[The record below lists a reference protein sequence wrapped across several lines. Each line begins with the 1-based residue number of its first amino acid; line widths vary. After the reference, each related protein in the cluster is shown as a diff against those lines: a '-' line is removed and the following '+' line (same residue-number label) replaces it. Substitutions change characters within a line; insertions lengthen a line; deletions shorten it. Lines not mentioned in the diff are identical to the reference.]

1 MKTLYLDEKANLEL
15 EGNVIGSMILDNK
28 FFIQAQDKGLQPSD
42 FTVLAYQKTYEIMLE
57 KQGIDIISLQDLL
70 NKQMFEKVRL
80 ATAEGIILD
89 DISSWIK
96 LMQDATANRKLLT
109 LAKRIPD
116 IVNQDTK
123 IEEKI
128 SKINEHL
135 IGDRITKATGS
146 PKKISQIFD
155 SVEHEL
161 SNANEINKN
170 LIKTGFQTLD
180 NKIKGFRS
188 GDLVIIAGR
197 PAMGKTT
204 FALNIATNSVLQGK
218 NVLLFSLEMTNEQLL
233 KKIISAQAELSMD
246 SLLTGNLDLNGWDK
260 FRKMKSFFEEKN
272 MFVYDRSPI
281 TIETLVNKTK
291 TLQAVMDIDLI
302 VVDYLQ
308 LLMTSNKAPSNSDS
322 RASSIS
328 YISNL
333 LKGLAKD
340 IQCPL
345 ISLSQLSRGVEGRTD
360 KRPVLSDLRD
370 SGSIE
375 QDADMEI
382 MLYRDEYYDSLSNNT
397 AEIII
402 RKNRLG
408 DSGQVELGFNGA
420 YSKFLGP
427 DEVAF
432 GRREEEGPI

>member
-1 MKTLYLDEKANLEL
+1 MKSLYIKKNANLEL
-15 EGNVIGSMILDNK
+15 ESNVIGAMILDSK
-28 FFIQAQDKGLQPSD
+28 FFIQAQDRGLKPSD
-42 FTVLAYQKTYEIMLE
+42 FTVLAFQKTYEIMVE
-57 KQGIDIISLQDLL
+57 KQGIDIVSLQDHL
-70 NKQMFEKVRL
+70 NKEMFEKVRL
-80 ATAEGIILD
+80 ATAEGIIID
-89 DISSWIK
+89 DISYWVS
-96 LMQDATANRKLLT
+96 LMQDATANRKLLQ
-109 LAKRIPD
+109 LAKKIPD
-116 IVNQDTK
+116 IVHQDIK

-146 PKKISQIFD
+146 PKKISQIFNN
-155 SVEHEL
+155 VEHEL
-161 SNANEINKN
+161 TNANEINKN

-188 GDLVIIAGR
+188 GDLIIIAGR

-204 FALNIATNSVLQGK
+204 FALNIATNSVIQGK
-218 NVLLFSLEMTNEQLL
+218 NVLIFSLEMTNEQLL

-246 SLLTGNLDLNGWDK
+246 SLLTGDLDTEGWYK
-260 FRKMKSFFEEKN
+260 FGETKNYFEEKN
-272 MFVYDRSPI
+272 MFVYDKSPI

-340 IQCPL
+340 IGCPL

-360 KRPVLSDLRD
+360 KRPILSDLRD

-375 QDADMEI
+375 QDADMVI
-382 MLYRDEYYDSLSNNT
+382 MLYRDEYYDSLSNDT

-408 DSGQVELGFNGA
+408 DSGQVDLGFNGA
-420 YSKFLGP
+420 YSKFLDP
-427 DEVAF
+427 EEVAF
-432 GRREEEGPI
+432 GRIEEEGPI

>member
-1 MKTLYLDEKANLEL
+1 MKSLYIKENANLEL
-15 EGNVIGSMILDNK
+15 ESNVIGAMILDNK
-28 FFIQAQDKGLQPSD
+28 FFIQAQDRGLQPSD
-42 FTVLAYQKTYEIMLE
+42 FTVLAFQKTYEIMVE
-57 KQGIDIISLQDLL
+57 KQGIDIVSLQDHL
-70 NKQMFEKVRL
+70 NKEMFEKVRL
-80 ATAEGIILD
+80 ATAEGIIID
-89 DISSWIK
+89 DISYWVS
-96 LMQDATANRKLLT
+96 LMQDATANRKLLQ
-109 LAKRIPD
+109 LAKKIPD
-116 IVNQDTK
+116 IVHQDIK

-146 PKKISQIFD
+146 PKKISQIFNN
-155 SVEHEL
+155 VEHEL
-161 SNANEINKN
+161 TNANEINKN

-188 GDLVIIAGR
+188 GDLIIIAGR

-204 FALNIATNSVLQGK
+204 FALNIATNSVIQGK
-218 NVLLFSLEMTNEQLL
+218 NVLIFSLEMTNEQLL

-246 SLLTGNLDLNGWDK
+246 SLLTGDLDTEGWYK
-260 FRKMKSFFEEKN
+260 FGETKNYFEEKN
-272 MFVYDRSPI
+272 MFVYDKSPI

-340 IQCPL
+340 IGCPL

-360 KRPVLSDLRD
+360 KRPILSDLRD

-375 QDADMEI
+375 QDADMVI
-382 MLYRDEYYDSLSNNT
+382 MLYRDEYYDSLSNDT

-408 DSGQVELGFNGA
+408 DSGQVDLGFNGA
-420 YSKFLGP
+420 YSKFLDP
-427 DEVAF
+427 EEVAF
-432 GRREEEGPI
+432 GRIEEEGPI

>member
-375 QDADMEI
+375 QDADMVI

-420 YSKFLGP
+420 YSKFLDP

>member
-15 EGNVIGSMILDNK
+15 EGNVIGSMILDKK

-42 FTVLAYQKTYEIMLE
+42 FTILAYQKTYEIMLE

-128 SKINEHL
+128 SKINEYL

-180 NKIKGFRS
+180 DKIKGFRS
-188 GDLVIIAGR
+188 GDLIIIAGR

-233 KKIISAQAELSMD
+233 KKIISAQAELTMD
-246 SLLTGNLDLNGWDK
+246 SLLTGNLDLHGWDK
-260 FRKMKSFFEEKN
+260 FRKMKGFFEEKN
-272 MFVYDRSPI
+272 MFVYDKSPI

-340 IQCPL
+340 IECPL

-375 QDADMEI
+375 QDADMVI
-382 MLYRDEYYDSLSNNT
+382 MLYRDEYYDTLSNNT

-408 DSGQVELGFNGA
+408 ESGQVELGFNGA
-420 YSKFLGP
+420 YSKFLDP

>member
-1 MKTLYLDEKANLEL
+1 MTTLKLDENANLEL
-15 EGNVIGSMILDNK
+15 EGNVIGAMILDNK
-28 FFIQAQDKGLQPSD
+28 FFVQAQDRGLQPTD
-42 FTVLAYQKTYEIMLE
+42 FTDLAFQKTYEILIE

-70 NKQMFEKVRL
+70 NKSMFEKVRK

-89 DISSWIK
+89 DISYWVS
-96 LMQDATANRKLLT
+96 LMQDATANRKLLS
-109 LAKRIPD
+109 LAKKIPD
-116 IVNQDTK
+116 IVYQDIK

-128 SKINEHL
+128 SKINEFL

-155 SVEHEL
+155 NVENEL
-161 SNANEINKN
+161 SNASEINKN

-180 NKIKGFRS
+180 DKIKGFRS

-204 FALNIATNSVLQGK
+204 FALNIATNSVLKGK
-218 NVLLFSLEMTNEQLL
+218 NVLIFSLEMTNEQLL
-233 KKIISAQAELSMD
+233 KKIISAEAELSMD
-246 SLLTGNLDLNGWDK
+246 SLLTGNLDTEGWYK
-260 FRKMKSFFEEKN
+260 FRKTKDFFEEKN
-272 MFVYDRSPI
+272 MFVYDKSPI

-340 IQCPL
+340 IGCPL

-360 KRPVLSDLRD
+360 KRPILSDLRD

-375 QDADMEI
+375 QDADMVI
-382 MLYRDEYYDSLSNNT
+382 MLYRDEYYDSLSNDT

-408 DSGQVELGFNGA
+408 DSGQVDLGFNGA
-420 YSKFLGP
+420 YSKFLDP
-427 DEVAF
+427 EEVAF
-432 GRREEEGPI
+432 GRKEEEGPI

>member
-1 MKTLYLDEKANLEL
+1 MKSLYIKENANLEL
-15 EGNVIGSMILDNK
+15 ESNVIGAMILDSK
-28 FFIQAQDKGLQPSD
+28 FFIQAQDRGLQPSD
-42 FTVLAYQKTYEIMLE
+42 FTVLAFQKTYEIMIE
-57 KQGIDIISLQDLL
+57 KQGIDIVSLQDHL
-70 NKQMFEKVRL
+70 NKEMFEKVRL
-80 ATAEGIILD
+80 ATAEGIIID
-89 DISSWIK
+89 DISYWVS
-96 LMQDATANRKLLT
+96 LMQDATANRKLLQ

-116 IVNQDTK
+116 IVHQDIK

-146 PKKISQIFD
+146 PKKISQIFNN
-155 SVEHEL
+155 VEHEL
-161 SNANEINKN
+161 TNANEINKN

-188 GDLVIIAGR
+188 GDLIIIAGR

-204 FALNIATNSVLQGK
+204 FALNIATNSVIQGK
-218 NVLLFSLEMTNEQLL
+218 NVLIFSLEMTNEQLL

-246 SLLTGNLDLNGWDK
+246 SLLTGDLDTEGWYK
-260 FRKMKSFFEEKN
+260 FGETKNYFEEKN
-272 MFVYDRSPI
+272 MFVYDKSPI

-340 IQCPL
+340 IGCPL

-360 KRPVLSDLRD
+360 KRPILSDLRD

-375 QDADMEI
+375 QDADMVI
-382 MLYRDEYYDSLSNNT
+382 MLYRDEYYDSLSNDT

-408 DSGQVELGFNGA
+408 DSGQVDLGFNGA
-420 YSKFLGP
+420 YSKFLDP
-427 DEVAF
+427 EEVAF
-432 GRREEEGPI
+432 GRIEEEGPI

>member
-1 MKTLYLDEKANLEL
+1 MKSLYIKKNANLEL
-15 EGNVIGSMILDNK
+15 ESNVIGAMILDSK
-28 FFIQAQDKGLQPSD
+28 FFIQAQDRGLKPSD
-42 FTVLAYQKTYEIMLE
+42 FTVLAFQKTYEIMVE
-57 KQGIDIISLQDLL
+57 KQGIDIVSLQDHL
-70 NKQMFEKVRL
+70 NKEMFEKVRL
-80 ATAEGIILD
+80 ATAEGIIID
-89 DISSWIK
+89 DISYWVS
-96 LMQDATANRKLLT
+96 LMQDATANRKLLQ
-109 LAKRIPD
+109 LAKKIPD
-116 IVNQDTK
+116 IVHQDIK

-135 IGDRITKATGS
+135 IGDRITKATGT
-146 PKKISQIFD
+146 PKKISQIFNN
-155 SVEHEL
+155 VEHEL
-161 SNANEINKN
+161 TNANEINKN

-188 GDLVIIAGR
+188 GDLIIIAGR

-204 FALNIATNSVLQGK
+204 FALNIATNSVIQGK
-218 NVLLFSLEMTNEQLL
+218 NVLIFSLEMTNEQLL

-246 SLLTGNLDLNGWDK
+246 SLLTGDLDTEGWYK
-260 FRKMKSFFEEKN
+260 FGETKNYFEEKN
-272 MFVYDRSPI
+272 MFVYDKSPI

-340 IQCPL
+340 IGCPL

-360 KRPVLSDLRD
+360 KRPILSDLRD

-375 QDADMEI
+375 QDADMVI
-382 MLYRDEYYDSLSNNT
+382 MLYRDEYYDSLSNDT

-408 DSGQVELGFNGA
+408 DSGQVDLGFNGA
-420 YSKFLGP
+420 YSKFLDP
-427 DEVAF
+427 EEVAF
-432 GRREEEGPI
+432 GRIEEEGPI

>member
-1 MKTLYLDEKANLEL
+1 MKSLYIKENANLEL
-15 EGNVIGSMILDNK
+15 ESNVIGAMILDSK
-28 FFIQAQDKGLQPSD
+28 FFIQAQDRGLQPSD
-42 FTVLAYQKTYEIMLE
+42 FTVLAFQKTYEIMVE
-57 KQGIDIISLQDLL
+57 KQGIDIVSLQDHL
-70 NKQMFEKVRL
+70 NKEMFEKVRL
-80 ATAEGIILD
+80 ATAEGIIID
-89 DISSWIK
+89 DISYWVS
-96 LMQDATANRKLLT
+96 LMQDATANRKLLQ

-116 IVNQDTK
+116 IVHQDIK

-146 PKKISQIFD
+146 PKKISQIFNN
-155 SVEHEL
+155 VEHEL
-161 SNANEINKN
+161 TNANEINKN

-188 GDLVIIAGR
+188 GDLIIIAGR

-204 FALNIATNSVLQGK
+204 FALNIATNSVIQGK
-218 NVLLFSLEMTNEQLL
+218 NVLIFSLEMTNEQLL

-246 SLLTGNLDLNGWDK
+246 SLLTGDLDTEGWYK
-260 FRKMKSFFEEKN
+260 FGETKNYFEEKN
-272 MFVYDRSPI
+272 MFVYDKSPI

-340 IQCPL
+340 IGCPL

-360 KRPVLSDLRD
+360 KRPILSDLRD

-375 QDADMEI
+375 QDADMVI
-382 MLYRDEYYDSLSNNT
+382 MLYRDEYYDSLSNDT

-408 DSGQVELGFNGA
+408 DSGQVDLGFNGA
-420 YSKFLGP
+420 YSKFLDP
-427 DEVAF
+427 EEVAF
-432 GRREEEGPI
+432 GRIEEEGPI